1 MNGKATMPAVA
12 LAVVSAVFSAG
23 ADALEQNGRNIVVRG
38 AANVT
43 VTNVEFQ
50 VDIASGGNASIDPAY
65 PVTVRAQAGGSVTLH
80 GDAWQDKV
88 GLWLDASEEW
98 TLEAATN
105 SSGVV
110 QSIYDETVS
119 KRGVFV
125 LRWRDRRP
133 EQTEWLA
140 YNNRGVNVANGGFV
154 ASVMPYVVSNG
165 CNNLNYVTFGNFNS
179 GRRLPFIQV
188 EDGVEQAS
196 YAASGIGTG
205 NETENRSIAAK
216 HVIMVFGSQRGGG
229 NAIIGP
235 FLRNGYGTTD
245 PGCGAGIFAS
255 SRATRL
261 DGAGVDPTS
270 TGLNGGWQIV
280 SFAPNTGETVTGLGR
295 CTTSGTYFN
304 YNGGQNYAEVLL
316 FTNAPT
322 AYEIAAAERYLAD
335 KWGVTTYS
343 AADPVSET
351 RLFGAG
357 AVETAS
363 GEVHLGGE
371 FSGTM
376 TVASGATLV
385 LTDTAIAPT
394 NPVSGMHGWYDPD
407 RTDTVKT
414 IPATVNGETVDRVDV
429 MTNLAD
435 AYNGKANNLAGFGR
449 SPRIMSDT
457 RGWGIARHWCDYHT
471 TYTGGNGNTMRFND
485 ATDGTAN
492 CLPTRTGFMVLDT
505 TEGVG
510 TPFLDTSIYSF
521 NGSVNSLY
529 VMARVP
535 SSPIFR
541 TQTGTAAFSPAEDAY
556 VVTNSPAWL
565 DGRSVQS
572 GKRGYNAR
580 TELLS
585 FTFSK
590 DFPIR
595 CFGSWQQESA
605 YSPAIGLRHG
615 EIILY
620 PTALS
625 DADRK
630 ATEAYLMKKWLGKT
644 PAGYGDPS
652 GMTVT
657 GAGTVVTANGTMRP
671 TTDAGFTGVLSIGG
685 ASLDFTVDPTAANP
699 VADAI
704 SVANGEL
711 STAGALTV
719 NVAFAAKPAAGSY
732 VLVSAAK
739 WNGATVSLGE
749 VTGSIGPTK
758 ASRLA
763 LERTGNVL
771 TLTVSDV
778 GACFIVR

>member
-1 MNGKATMPAVA
+1 MNRKSAMLAVMIVTASVVLYAVA
-12 LAVVSAVFSAG
+12 DAV
-23 ADALEQNGRNIVVRG
+23 EQTGKNI
-38 AANVT
+38 T
-43 VTNVEFQ
+43 VTGDATIAVTNAEFEID
-50 VDIASGGNASIDPAY
+50 VASGGRASINPAY

-98 TLEAATN
+98 TLEAERTESGAVKTVTE
-105 SSGVV
+105 SGVKSAAIV
-110 QSIYDETVS
+110 
-119 KRGVFV
+119 
-125 LRWRDRRP
+125 RWRDRRP
-133 EQTEWLA
+133 EQTEWIG
-140 YNNRGVNVANGGFV
+140 YNNRGTGMADGTYT
-154 ASVMPYVVSNG
+154 SVMPYVVSNG
-165 CNNLNYVTFGNFNS
+165 CNGLTYLTCGNLAAF
-179 GRRLPFIQV
+179 GRRLPFIKV
-188 EDGVEQAS
+188 VDGVEQATVNGN
-196 YAASGIGTG
+196 GIGNG
-205 NETENRSIAAK
+205 LENDAYSLDVKYVVMA
-216 HVIMVFGSQRGGG
+216 FGSQRGGG
-229 NAIIGP
+229 NAVAGHLTRAATGASTTADVGL
-235 FLRNGYGTTD
+235 FGT
-245 PGCGAGIFAS
+245 A
-255 SRATRL
+255 RATRL
-261 DGAGVDPTS
+261 NGNEVNPET

-280 SFAPNTGETVTGLGR
+280 SFAPNSGEKVSGLGFGP
-295 CTTSGTYFN
+295 SAGTYGS
-304 YNGGQNYAEVLL
+304 YYGGQNYAEVLL
-316 FTNAPT
+316 FTNMPT
-322 AYEIAAAERYLAD
+322 AYEIASVERYLAK
-335 KWGVTTYS
+335 KWGISTYS
-343 AADPVSET
+343 TADGVSET
-351 RLFGAG
+351 RLYGSG
-357 AVETAS
+357 TVSVES

-371 FSGTM
+371 FSGM
-376 TVASGATLV
+376 VAVAADATLV
-385 LTDTAIAPT
+385 LTDSSLAPT

-414 IPATVNGETVDRVDV
+414 IPATVNGATVDRVDV

-565 DGRSVQS
+565 DGQSVQS

-580 TELLS
+580 AELLS

-590 DFPIR
+590 EIPIR
-595 CFGSWQQESA
+595 CFGSWQQEAA
-605 YSPAIGLRHG
+605 YSSAIGLRHG

-620 PTALS
+620 PTSLS

-657 GAGTVVTANGTMRP
+657 GAGTVFTANGALRP
-671 TTDAGFTGVLSIGG
+671 KTDAGFTGVLSIGG
-685 ASLDFTVDPTAANP
+685 ASLDFTFDPAAANP
-699 VADAI
+699 VANAI

-719 NVAFAAKPAAGSY
+719 NVAFASKPAAGTY

-739 WNGATVSLGE
+739 WNVAAVSLGE
-749 VTGSIGPTK
+749 VTGSIGPAK